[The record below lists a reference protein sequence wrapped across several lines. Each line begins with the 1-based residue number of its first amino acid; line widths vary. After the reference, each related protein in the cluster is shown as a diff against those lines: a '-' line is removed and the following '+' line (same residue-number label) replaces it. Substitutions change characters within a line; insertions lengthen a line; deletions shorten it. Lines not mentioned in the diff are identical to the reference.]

1 MVGLG
6 NVDNTSDENK
16 PISIATAAALA
27 DKAPLANPTFT
38 GTVSGISSNMV
49 GLGNVDN
56 TSDENKPISIATAA
70 ALADKAPLANP
81 TFTGTVSGISSNMVG
96 LGNVDN
102 TSDENKPISIATA
115 AALADKDVSA
125 SLSNNVLTISQGGVA
140 LPVLDFSSLATD
152 IKVDSLSIETGAGQN
167 GLPNDG
173 KNYLVLTKTDGTNVH
188 VDVNTFLA
196 DVKLTGMSLIG
207 NTIQASVSDG
217 VTTEHVS
224 LDLSTLLD
232 AKAPLASPTF
242 TGTVSGID
250 KNMVGLGNVD
260 NTSDENKPISIATA
274 AALADKAPLAN
285 PTFTGTVSG
294 IDKNMVGLGNVDNTS
309 DENKP
314 ISIATAA
321 ALADKAPLANPT
333 FTGTVSG
340 IDTNMITG
348 LEDALNGK
356 QDTITLTT
364 DLSIQKL
371 SVNKGIEWADS
382 EISYLTC
389 VTFSGTTMTVDAK
402 GKGYVPLYV
411 QQNSGS
417 TYSTINLTDMEN
429 GAQVIV
435 ALYGSG
441 IISST
446 LEIQVEVEGVF
457 VPKTLKK
464 NFTSDLTWT
473 NTTHVLLA
481 FFKMGDCIYL
491 TGQELS

>member
-6 NVDNTSDENK
+6 NVDNTSDQNK
-16 PISIATAAALA
+16 PIS
-27 DKAPLANPTFT
+27 N
-38 GTVSGISSNMV
+38 
-49 GLGNVDN
+49 
-56 TSDENKPISIATAA
+56 
-70 ALADKAPLANP
+70 
-81 TFTGTVSGISSNMVG
+81 
-96 LGNVDN
+96 
-102 TSDENKPISIATA
+102 ATA

-140 LPVLDFSSLATD
+140 LSPLDFSSLATD
-152 IKVDSLSIETGAGQN
+152 IKVDSLSIETGTEQN
-167 GLPNDG
+167 DLPNDG
-173 KNYLVLTKTDGTNVH
+173 KNYLVLTKTDGGRVYVNV
-188 VDVNTFLA
+188 DTFLA
-196 DVKLTGMSLIG
+196 DVKLTGMGLIG

-232 AKAPLASPTF
+232 EKAPLASPTF

-250 KNMVGLGNVD
+250 KNM
-260 NTSDENKPISIATA
+260 
-274 AALADKAPLAN
+274 
-285 PTFTGTVSG
+285 
-294 IDKNMVGLGNVDNTS
+294 
-309 DENKP
+309 
-314 ISIATAA
+314 
-321 ALADKAPLANPT
+321 
-333 FTGTVSG
+333 
-340 IDTNMITG
+340 ITG
-348 LEDALNGK
+348 LETALNGK
-356 QDTITLTT
+356 QDTITPTT

-371 SVNKGIEWADS
+371 TVNKGIEWSDS

-411 QQNSGS
+411 QQDSG
-417 TYSTINLTDMEN
+417 TYSTINLTNMEN

-435 ALYGSG
+435 ALYGTASHTSPS
-441 IISST
+441 ISSE
-446 LEIQVEVEGVF
+446 LVIQVDELGNPNP

-464 NFTSDLTWT
+464 NFTSNLTWT